1 MQRLSHFLRPRL
13 RLPLDPEELSKEF
26 ENLDSGVALPLAHCA
41 FRGCAWMH
49 LDELPERNGK
59 AVSHVHLLNEH
70 LKHSHVRDFASAC
83 GLTVRPEEF
92 LDYYEEACKEKDR
105 QRIPDTG
112 VSLDRR
118 TLAHMRE
125 AYGDARVQTLICL
138 VCAEKPGSARFRQA
152 RAPSGPRR
160 DLVSHTL

>member
-1 MQRLSHFLRPRL
+1 
-13 RLPLDPEELSKEF
+13 
-26 ENLDSGVALPLAHCA
+26 
-41 FRGCAWMH
+41 MH
-49 LDELPERNGK
+49 LDELPERNGE
-59 AVSHVHLLNEH
+59 AVSHVYLLNEH

-92 LDYYEEACKEKDR
+92 LDYYEEACKERDR
-105 QRIPDTG
+105 QGVPDTG

-138 VCAEKPGSARFRQA
+138 VCAEKNLALRGFD
-152 RAPSGPRR
+152 RR
-160 DLVSHTL
+160 GLPADLGEIGYRTLSDIEDLMDECGHDGAFLAISTSTIS